1 MKMLALCA
9 PDRDGRDLFIVAFAL
24 QKQYPWLEYVR
35 AAAEGGMVG
44 ALADWFAVTALFK
57 YPMGIKI
64 PHTAIIPRRKD
75 QIGASLGDFVETNF
89 LSEEVVQEKLASAD
103 IARKAGA
110 WLSSP
115 GGPDRVAKEGAAVIR
130 GAFKVLNDDDVQ
142 AVIESMV
149 RKHVLTPPWGPPVG
163 RLAERIFADGHHH
176 ALVDLLVDRAVDWV
190 RDNQETVNRLVTDR
204 SPTWVP
210 VVRRRP
216 RGRQGVRGDPEIHP
230 RRAGRSAAPGP
241 PVHRQIP
248 DELAQDLQHDPVMIA
263 RAEGIKAQ
271 VLGDP
276 EVRELASRTWNTIKT
291 ALLTAVDDPH
301 SELTVKFKAAVHDF
315 GTRLVVDPEE
325 LAGKVNAWIGDAA
338 GYLVKTYRSDI
349 AGVITDTVSRW
360 DAEETSQK
368 IELQVG
374 KDLQFIRINGTVVG
388 ALAGLDHLHGGER
401 CCSVSYPGSGRA
413 GPIVRGQCV
422 CSGESSPARRRRPP
436 APCTHGR
443 GHHGRSLEFPR
454 AGRSNPELTGIT
466 EPSTATTS
474 PFLDEPDRP
483 FGDLSGVEQQ
493 GAFGS
498 SARQESA
505 VRQISAVGEGFSEDG
520 VSGLAG
526 NVQQG
531 PSRGNPGQEVQG
543 S

>member
-1 MKMLALCA
+1 MQVNSEQTTRPAAARPPHAGPPATGAAVVPPRPGSDAEKAAALRKMKLLALA
-9 PDRDGRDLFIVAFAL
+9 LLIVMAVIFVVAFAL

-75 QIGASLGDFVETNF
+75 QIGASLGEFVETNF
-89 LSEEVVQEKLASAD
+89 LSEQVVQEKLASVD

-110 WLSSP
+110 WLS
-115 GGPDRVAKEGAAVIR
+115 GPSGAERVAKEGAAVIR

-149 RKHVLTPPWGPPVG
+149 RKHLLTPPWGPPVG

-176 ALVDLLVDRAVDWV
+176 TLVDLLVDRTVDWV
-190 RDNQETVNRLVTDR
+190 RDNHETVSRLVSDR
-204 SPTWVP
+204 SPQWVP
-210 VVRRRP
+210 QFVDGLVGDKVYVEILKFTKAVQADPQHQVR
-216 RGRQGVRGDPEIHP
+216 QSIDTYLT
-230 RRAGRSAAPGP
+230 S
-241 PVHRQIP
+241 
-248 DELAQDLQHDPVMIA
+248 LAQDLQHDPVMIA

-276 EVRELASRTWNTIKT
+276 EVRELASRTWGTIKA
-291 ALLTAVDDPH
+291 ALLGAVDDPH

-315 GTRLVVDPEE
+315 GTRLVVDPE

-349 AGVITDTVSRW
+349 AGVITDTVARW

-388 ALAGLDHLHGGER
+388 ALAGLAIFTAAHL
-401 CCSVSYPGSGRA
+401 V
-413 GPIVRGQCV
+413 
-422 CSGESSPARRRRPP
+422 
-436 APCTHGR
+436 
-443 GHHGRSLEFPR
+443 
-454 AGRSNPELTGIT
+454 
-466 EPSTATTS
+466 
-474 PFLDEPDRP
+474 
-483 FGDLSGVEQQ
+483 FG
-493 GAFGS
+493 
-498 SARQESA
+498 
-505 VRQISAVGEGFSEDG
+505 
-520 VSGLAG
+520 
-526 NVQQG
+526 
-531 PSRGNPGQEVQG
+531 
-543 S
+543 

>member
-1 MKMLALCA
+1 MKLLALS
-9 PDRDGRDLFIVAFAL
+9 LLIVMAVIFVFAFAL

-75 QIGASLGDFVETNF
+75 QIGASLGEFVETNF
-89 LSEEVVQEKLASAD
+89 LSEQVVQEKLASVD

-110 WLSSP
+110 WLSGP
-115 GGPDRVAKEGAAVIR
+115 GGAERVAKEGAAVIR

-149 RKHVLTPPWGPPVG
+149 RKHLLTPPWGPPVG

-176 ALVDLLVDRAVDWV
+176 TLVDLLVDRTVDWV
-190 RDNQETVNRLVTDR
+190 RDNHETVSRLVSDR
-204 SPTWVP
+204 SPQWVP
-210 VVRRRP
+210 QFVDGLVGDKVYVEILKFTKAVQADPQHQVR
-216 RGRQGVRGDPEIHP
+216 QSIDTYLT
-230 RRAGRSAAPGP
+230 S
-241 PVHRQIP
+241 
-248 DELAQDLQHDPVMIA
+248 LAQDLQHDPVMIA

-276 EVRELASRTWNTIKT
+276 EVRELASRTWGTIKA
-291 ALLTAVDDPH
+291 ALLGAVDDPH

-315 GTRLVVDPEE
+315 GTRLVVDPE

-349 AGVITDTVSRW
+349 AGVITETVARW
-360 DAEETSQK
+360 DAEETSRK

-388 ALAGLDHLHGGER
+388 ALAGLAIFTLAHL
-401 CCSVSYPGSGRA
+401 
-413 GPIVRGQCV
+413 
-422 CSGESSPARRRRPP
+422 
-436 APCTHGR
+436 
-443 GHHGRSLEFPR
+443 
-454 AGRSNPELTGIT
+454 
-466 EPSTATTS
+466 
-474 PFLDEPDRP
+474 
-483 FGDLSGVEQQ
+483 
-493 GAFGS
+493 AFG
-498 SARQESA
+498 
-505 VRQISAVGEGFSEDG
+505 
-520 VSGLAG
+520 
-526 NVQQG
+526 
-531 PSRGNPGQEVQG
+531 
-543 S
+543 